1 MQSIL
6 TALPTIVR
14 AAPVMVNLP
23 LAIHTAAQV
32 RALDRHAID
41 DLNIPGYT
49 LMTLAGEA
57 AFTTLRSCW
66 PSAQRIVVLC
76 GPGNNG
82 GDGYV
87 LARLAKQSRL
97 DVRVIALSD
106 PAQLRGDAQRAWQD
120 FAAAGGTT
128 QPWSP
133 ECLDHAEIVVDAIF
147 GTGLSR
153 TLDADMIERIRIIN
167 ECRAHILAIDIPS
180 GLHADTGHILG
191 AAVRAARTVAFIGLK
206 LGFYLGQGP
215 NCTGVVMLDT
225 LDLPQ
230 AALDHIGPA
239 ALRIS
244 EDALARLLP
253 RRPRTTHKGAQGH
266 VLLIG
271 GGQGM
276 AGAVRLAGEA
286 ALRVGAGLVTVATL
300 PENAATIVAQ
310 RPELI
315 CLGIEHPDQLRSL
328 IERADVLA
336 IGPGLGADEWARSM
350 VRNAVDCTIPTV
362 IDADALNLL
371 ALAPCKGD
379 RRVLTPHPGEAGR
392 LLGISTSEVQDDRL
406 AAARA
411 IVERYGG
418 TVVLKGAGT
427 LVVERD
433 QLPSICDQG
442 NPGMASPGMGDV
454 LTGVIA
460 GIAAQTADLS
470 EAARAG
476 VLVHAMAGDMAARRG
491 ERGLLASDLF
501 TYLPTC
507 VNPTQRI

>member
-1 MQSIL
+1 
-6 TALPTIVR
+6 
-14 AAPVMVNLP
+14 
-23 LAIHTAAQV
+23 
-32 RALDRHAID
+32 
-41 DLNIPGYT
+41 
-49 LMTLAGEA
+49 
-57 AFTTLRSCW
+57 
-66 PSAQRIVVLC
+66 
-76 GPGNNG
+76 
-82 GDGYV
+82 
-87 LARLAKQSRL
+87 
-97 DVRVIALSD
+97 
-106 PAQLRGDAQRAWQD
+106 
-120 FAAAGGTT
+120 
-128 QPWSP
+128 
-133 ECLDHAEIVVDAIF
+133 
-147 GTGLSR
+147 
-153 TLDADMIERIRIIN
+153 
-167 ECRAHILAIDIPS
+167 
-180 GLHADTGHILG
+180 
-191 AAVRAARTVAFIGLK
+191 
-206 LGFYLGQGP
+206 
-215 NCTGVVMLDT
+215 
-225 LDLPQ
+225 
-230 AALDHIGPA
+230 
-239 ALRIS
+239 
-244 EDALARLLP
+244 
-253 RRPRTTHKGAQGH
+253 
-266 VLLIG
+266 
-271 GGQGM
+271 
-276 AGAVRLAGEA
+276 
-286 ALRVGAGLVTVATL
+286 
-300 PENAATIVAQ
+300 
-310 RPELI
+310 
-315 CLGIEHPDQLRSL
+315 
-328 IERADVLA
+328 
-336 IGPGLGADEWARSM
+336 
-350 VRNAVDCTIPTV
+350 V